1 MNSKGSTVDEG
12 VEPGYSIQEIAQL
25 PVIIGSNEAG
35 RLLRLSPRSVVRY
48 AQKEEIP
55 SIKIGKRYRFLR
67 DAILEIAGLDY
78 ERVLED
84 AAALERKREEIAQAV
99 KEGRKDET
107 RSSELRDLLLDMAE
121 QLV

>member
-55 SIKIGKRYRFLR
+55 SIKI
-67 DAILEIAGLDY
+67 
-78 ERVLED
+78 
-84 AAALERKREEIAQAV
+84 AQAV
-99 KEGRKDET
+99 KEGKKDET